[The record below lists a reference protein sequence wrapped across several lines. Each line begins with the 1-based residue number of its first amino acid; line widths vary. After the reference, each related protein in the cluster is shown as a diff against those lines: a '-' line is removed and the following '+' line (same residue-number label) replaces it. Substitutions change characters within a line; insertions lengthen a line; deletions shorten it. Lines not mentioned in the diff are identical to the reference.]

1 MLFVALC
8 RAAGVPSRPVWGVAF
23 LPKGFASHNWD
34 EVYIAGVGWV
44 PVDPQKVETFGWLP
58 TNRVRVFLDL
68 RKSDRS
74 EENLPL
80 LNLVF
85 MNGEKLQYEQSR

>member
-1 MLFVALC
+1 M
-8 RAAGVPSRPVWGVAF
+8 
-23 LPKGFASHNWD
+23 
-34 EVYIAGVGWV
+34 

-58 TNRVRVFLDL
+58 INHVRIFMDL
-68 RKSDRS
+68 RKTPTS